1 MTIPTLEALLSM
13 LGQGFIQ
20 RAFVIGAIVALLSSI
35 LSVFIVLKRISLIGD
50 GLAHTAFGGLALG
63 YYLGLMPIWVAGGI
77 VVLGS
82 VGITKAMR
90 SSKISGDAAVAIF
103 LELGLASGIVLLSLT
118 RGLGVNLESLLFGS
132 ILLVS
137 LEQILYAFLVLAV
150 TAAFVLLFYKELAYS
165 TFDEV
170 QAKASGVSTW
180 FFDYSVS
187 VLAGIAIIV
196 SIPIVGVL
204 LISALL
210 VLPAV
215 TSVQISKSLW
225 QTVILSPIFALLS
238 VVLGL
243 VGSIILDT
251 ASGAT
256 IVLVGLAVF
265 LLVLFAK
272 RIVGKRI
279 PTR

>member
-1 MTIPTLEALLSM
+1 MTIPTLDAFFTM
-13 LGQGFIQ
+13 MAQGFIQ
-20 RAFVIGAIVALLSSI
+20 RAFVIGIIVALMSSI

-63 YYLGLMPIWVAGGI
+63 YYLGFLPLWVAGGI
-77 VVLGS
+77 VILGS
-82 VGITKAMR
+82 IGITKAMR
-90 SSKISGDAAVAIF
+90 SKVSGDAAVAVF
-103 LELGLASGIVLLSLT
+103 LELGLASGIFLLSLA
-118 RGLGVNLESLLFGS
+118 RGYGINLESLLFGS

-137 LEQILYAFLVLAV
+137 FDQILYALLVLGV
-150 TAAFVLLFYKELAYS
+150 TFAFVLVFYKELAYS

-170 QAKASGVSTW
+170 QARAAGIRTW
-180 FFDYSVS
+180 FFDYSVG

-210 VLPAV
+210 VLPAL
-215 TSVQISKSLW
+215 TSVQISKSLR
-225 QTVILSPIFALLS
+225 QTVLLSPVFAFLS

-243 VGSIILDT
+243 IASVITDT

-256 IVLVGLAVF
+256 IVLVGLAIF
-265 LLVLFAK
+265 
-272 RIVGKRI
+272 IVTLAATRRGKRRV
-279 PTR
+279 PPH